1 MEVFKVENKIRV
13 TVWNEYRHEFLKE
26 ECRKVYPDGIHE
38 AIAAGLREDG
48 SFDVRC
54 SWLDNDPEQGLS
66 QELLD
71 STDVLFWWGHRA
83 HNELRDEVVERVQ
96 KRVQEGM
103 GLIVLHS
110 GHKSRIFMKLMG
122 TTCNLKWREVGEKER
137 IWNVDPSHPIA
148 AGVPETFALPHTE
161 MYGER
166 FDIPTPKD
174 LIFITWYE
182 GGEVFRSGVTFERGY
197 GRIFYFAPG
206 HETFPIYYDPNIR
219 LVLANA
225 AKWAAPRI
233 VREIPCPKVAPQEE
247 IRTAKA

>member
-1 MEVFKVENKIRV
+1 MNFSMKPAERHIR
-13 TVWNEYRHEFLKE
+13 
-26 ECRKVYPDGIHE
+26 
-38 AIAAGLREDG
+38 RE
-48 SFDVRC
+48 SMSR
-54 SWLDNDPEQGLS
+54 SAGLS

-71 STDVLFWWGHRA
+71 KTDVLFWWGHMA
-83 HNELRDEVVERVQ
+83 HGEVKDEIVDRVQ

-103 GLIVLHS
+103 GLVVLHS
-110 GHKSRIFMKLMG
+110 GHKSKIFMRMLG

-137 IWNVDPSHPIA
+137 IWNIEPAHPIA
-148 AGVPETFALPHTE
+148 AGLPEHFELPHTE

-174 LIFITWYE
+174 VVFITWYE

-206 HETFPIYYDPNIR
+206 HETFPIFYDKNIR
-219 LVLANA
+219 KVLVNA

-233 VREIPCPKVAPQEE
+233 VREIPCPCVKPLEE
-247 IRTAKA
+247 IKTKLEE

>member
-1 MEVFKVENKIRV
+1 MMDRKINV
-13 TVWNEYRHEFLKE
+13 TVWNEYRHELQHEACK
-26 ECRKVYPDGIHE
+26 KAYPQGIHVAVGE
-38 AIAAGLREDG
+38 ALLEDG
-48 SFDVRC
+48 AFDVNYA
-54 SWLDNDPEQGLS
+54 WLDKDAAHGLS

-71 STDVLFWWGHRA
+71 KTDVLFWWGHMA
-83 HNELRDEVVERVQ
+83 HGEVRDEIVDRVQ

-110 GHKSRIFMKLMG
+110 GHKSKIFMKMLG

-137 IWNVDPSHPIA
+137 IWNIEPAHPIA
-148 AGVPETFALPHTE
+148 AGLPEHFELPHTE

-174 LIFITWYE
+174 VVFITWYE

-206 HETFPIYYDPNIR
+206 HETFPIFYDKNIR
-219 LVLANA
+219 KVLVNA

-233 VREIPCPKVAPQEE
+233 VREIPCPCVEPLEE
-247 IRTAKA
+247 IRTKLED